1 MPFCAPEERTTIVV
15 LTRISAPE
23 LVRPA
28 EPTTPAAER
37 CSAVFGRHWRPP
49 ALVPVAVPATLI
61 DPAGRWGIAP
71 IVAYVL
77 YGLYASYMPSLE
89 LTVTEARAQLADL
102 VNRVAYSG
110 DRIVLTRHGRP
121 MAVLISV
128 DAAEAVSAS
137 DNAVSDA
144 STIEQLPPPR
154 SLETPQ
160 LDYGIAA
167 STTITPTTSGPGH
180 QPGRS

>member
-1 MPFCAPEERTTIVV
+1 M
-15 LTRISAPE
+15 
-23 LVRPA
+23 
-28 EPTTPAAER
+28 
-37 CSAVFGRHWRPP
+37 
-49 ALVPVAVPATLI
+49 
-61 DPAGRWGIAP
+61 
-71 IVAYVL
+71 VAYVL
-77 YGLYASYMPSLE
+77 YVLYASYMPSLE